1 MKKGMIFLVVCLL
14 VMSVSLVQANP
25 IYTINSE
32 IGPPD
37 GGPFSITGPG
47 GTFQT
52 FCVETQEYINVPG
65 TYYGTIDSVV
75 MYSSGDQFF
84 NAPLN
89 DNTKRL
95 YSYFLDHYL
104 TPGFFSS
111 TELGDIQK
119 AIWAY
124 QNQPGVPPQAG
135 NPYYDNA
142 STYTL
147 DHTISVL
154 NLWTADNSTSF
165 ADRAQSQLIATTV
178 PEPSAMLF
186 LASGLVGLVGFRR
199 KFRK

>member
-25 IYTINSE
+25 IYTINGE

-65 TYYGTIDSVV
+65 AYYGTIDSVV
-75 MYSSGDQFF
+75 MYSSGNQFF
-84 NAPLN
+84 TPSLN

-95 YSYFLDHYL
+95 YSYFLDHYS

-111 TELGDIQK
+111 TDLGNIQA

-124 QNQPGVPPQAG
+124 QNQPGVPSQAG
-135 NPYYDNA
+135 NPYYVNA

-178 PEPSAMLF
+178 PEPLTILLLGMS
-186 LASGLVGLVGFRR
+186 LVGLRLSSR
-199 KFRK
+199 KFKK